1 MIARHTDAGREKAV
15 FFPVDAAAV
24 TTPMPD
30 QVSPP
35 RRPRGR
41 PSAVAKSVG
50 NKPAGKPYKSFPLT
64 PHRSGQFCKKIRGKI
79 FYFGKVDDPDTAL
92 KRYHE
97 HCRDLH
103 SGKATR
109 VERTDETTVA
119 ELANEFLSAK
129 DRKRENGDIKAAT
142 FVEYHRDCELFVT
155 FFGKGRSVSSITRD
169 DLAGYREFLSRGAN
183 ATTLGNRVGTACSI
197 FKFAYD
203 KELIDKPVRFGDEFK
218 RPEKRLLRRARAE
231 AGRMYFHAS
240 EIRRV
245 LDVAPPVLRAMVLLG
260 INCGLGNTDIGNLPA
275 SCVDLERGWLDYAR
289 VKTGVARRCP
299 LWPETVDAIRGAVQD
314 MGRHR
319 RPRTAAAKGLLFA
332 TRMGQPYTREE
343 YHSSRNGK
351 PHVVLHDVVAD
362 AIQKAMRKAGVALKG
377 LGFYGLRRSFET
389 IGAET
394 GNQVAVDHIMGHVP
408 GTSDMGAVYR
418 QHVAESALRQVT
430 DHVHTWLFGHLCQGG
445 AVKKDV
451 RSTRGRSASRTSA
464 ERGEQRAGEVR
475 GRGRGRS
482 AAPGKRAGRRAG
494 S

>member
-15 FFPVDAAAV
+15 FFPVDTVVAEV
-24 TTPMPD
+24 PVPD

-41 PSAVAKSVG
+41 PGTAAKSAE

-79 FYFGKVDDPDTAL
+79 FYFGKVDDPDAAL

-109 VERTDETTVA
+109 VERTDEITVA

-129 DRKRENGDIKAAT
+129 DRKRENGDIEAAT

-155 FFGKGRSVSSITRD
+155 FFGKGRSVSSIARD
-169 DLAGYREFLSRGAN
+169 DLARYREYLSRGAN
-183 ATTLGNRVGTACSI
+183 ATTLSNRVGNARSI

-218 RPEKRLLRRARAE
+218 RPERRVIRRAKAKS
-231 AGRMYFHAS
+231 GRTHFIAA
-240 EIRRV
+240 EIRQ
-245 LDVAPPVLRAMVLLG
+245 LIAGASPDQRAMILLG
-260 INCGLGNTDIGNLPA
+260 INCGIGNKDIGNLP
-275 SCVDLERGWLDYAR
+275 SSSIDLERGWLDYPR
-289 VKTGVARRCP
+289 GKTGVERRCP
-299 LWPETVDAIRGAVQD
+299 LWPETVAAIQESIAIAAKKQIK
-314 MGRHR
+314 R
-319 RPRTAAAKGLLFA
+319 RPESQGLLFV
-332 TRMGQPYTREE
+332 TRGGMPCVRETFVP
-343 YHSSRNGK
+343 SRNGK
-351 PHVVLHDVVAD
+351 PHVVPHDVIKT
-362 AIQKAMRKAGVALKG
+362 AIQRGLKRAGISQKG

-389 IGAET
+389 IGSET

-408 GTSDMGAVYR
+408 ASSDMGAVYR

-430 DHVHTWLFGHLCQGG
+430 DHVHDWLFG
-445 AVKKDV
+445 KDV
-451 RSTRGRSASRTSA
+451 N
-464 ERGEQRAGEVR
+464 
-475 GRGRGRS
+475 
-482 AAPGKRAGRRAG
+482 AGRKVQRGAG
-494 S
+494 